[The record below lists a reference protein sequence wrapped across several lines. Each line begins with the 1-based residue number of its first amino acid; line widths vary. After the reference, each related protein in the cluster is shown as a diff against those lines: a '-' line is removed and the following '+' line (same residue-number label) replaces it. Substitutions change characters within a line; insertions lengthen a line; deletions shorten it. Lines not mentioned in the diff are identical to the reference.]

1 MRSLPGLLLYEATLM
16 QRRGQDGQLLEPNEQ
31 TMSERLALSRDPV
44 LLKTYLTMMSRGLLL
59 HDTSHRRMIIRTL
72 GGTLTQSQANI

>member
-16 QRRGQDGQLLEPNEQ
+16 QRRGQDGRMLEPNEQ

-59 HDTSHRRMIIRTL
+59 HDTSHRHMIIRTV
-72 GGTLTQSQANI
+72 GILTQNQANI